1 MNQKT
6 RNYSR
11 PAVTVDV
18 VLFTVLDDHLKV
30 LLIRRKNPPFQDRW
44 AIPGGFVGSRES
56 LEEAAWRELK
66 EETNVS
72 GAYLEQLYTFGAP
85 DRDPRTRVIT
95 VAYFSLICANL
106 AHVRASDDA
115 RDARWFSVRRLPL
128 LAFDH
133 RKILDCALNRLR
145 NKLGYSNIGFELLPE
160 KFTLTELQRVYEIIL
175 GRKIDKRNFRK
186 KLTQLN
192 ILRGSPERRM
202 AGVHRPARLYSFV
215 QQKSSVRKTRGI
227 LLSFS

>member
-1 MNQKT
+1 MEQKN
-6 RNYSR
+6 RKYPR

-18 VLFTVLDDHLKV
+18 VLFTVIRGHLKV
-30 LLIRRKNPPFQDRW
+30 LLIRRKNPPFRGRW
-44 AIPGGFVGSRES
+44 AIPGGFVGPRES
-56 LEEAAWRELK
+56 LEEAALRELK

-72 GAYLEQLYTFGAP
+72 GVYLEQLYTFGAP

-95 VAYFSLICANL
+95 VAYFSLICASL
-106 AHVRASDDA
+106 VKVRASDDA
-115 RDARWFSVRRLPL
+115 RDARWFSVRRLPG

-133 RKILDCALNRLR
+133 LEILRCALDRLK
-145 NKLGYSNIGFELLPE
+145 NKLGYSNIGFQLLPE

-186 KLTQLN
+186 KLTQLD
-192 ILRGSPERRM
+192 ILSVCSERRM

-215 QQKSSVRKTRGI
+215 QQKFSTRKGKGI
-227 LLSFS
+227 LFSF